1 MFKCK
6 NLFNLKNKNKNKDKD
21 KNNKNLK
28 LSSKEIRKEKAKH
41 NCHGGKT
48 ATGRSRARNKSAM
61 NSVDA
66 HVFVNALRRWLDIHG
81 GSIQAR
87 ELSKFYNSPDC
98 NEIEVPKGGALKLIR
113 KVENSGLLLRHDPKN
128 NQWIIELD
136 KPTLLSE
143 LLRMPKLI
151 MNNLIDQPVSGS
163 APAAARLIAAG
174 GSPPRRDEKASF
186 TVTKTTDTSPESIAP
201 TLKALRAWLGTRPEG
216 RMRSGEID
224 RFFNAHKELPKPQG
238 IKWLDQYLKQYG
250 MRKRDS
256 GNKSYFFIEVA
267 DGSA

>member
-1 MFKCK
+1 MFTCK
-6 NLFNLKNKNKNKDKD
+6 NLFNLKNKNKNKDKN
-21 KNNKNLK
+21 KNNKDLK
-28 LSSKEIRKEKAKH
+28 LLDKDISSKEIRKEKAKH
-41 NCHGGKT
+41 NCRGGKT

-87 ELSKFYNSPDC
+87 ELSKFYNSLDC

-143 LLRMPKLI
+143 LLRGPKLI
-151 MNNLIDQPVSGS
+151 MNNLFHQHVSGS

-174 GSPPRRDEKASF
+174 EPHPRRDEKVSVA
-186 TVTKTTDTSPESIAP
+186 VTKTTDAT
-201 TLKALRAWLGTRPEG
+201 G
-216 RMRSGEID
+216 R
-224 RFFNAHKELPKPQG
+224 
-238 IKWLDQYLKQYG
+238 
-250 MRKRDS
+250 
-256 GNKSYFFIEVA
+256 
-267 DGSA
+267 

>member
-6 NLFNLKNKNKNKDKD
+6 NLFNLKNKNKDKNKDKN
-21 KNNKNLK
+21 KNNKDLKLLDKDIPKFKYKNLFNFKNKNKNKKNLK
-28 LSSKEIRKEKAKH
+28 LKEIRKEKAKH
-41 NCHGGKT
+41 NCRGGKT
-48 ATGRSRARNKSAM
+48 ATGRRRARNKSAM

-66 HVFVNALRRWLDIHG
+66 HVFVNALRRWLNIHG

-87 ELSKFYNSPDC
+87 ELSKFYNSLDC

-151 MNNLIDQPVSGS
+151 MNNLFDQPVSGS
-163 APAAARLIAAG
+163 AQRLSQA
-174 GSPPRRDEKASF
+174 
-186 TVTKTTDTSPESIAP
+186 
-201 TLKALRAWLGTRPEG
+201 
-216 RMRSGEID
+216 
-224 RFFNAHKELPKPQG
+224 
-238 IKWLDQYLKQYG
+238 
-250 MRKRDS
+250 
-256 GNKSYFFIEVA
+256 EV
-267 DGSA
+267 